1 MFRDYSNNKE
11 ENKIKIIRETYK
23 NQREKINYSFN
34 NYLINKYCI
43 FNQKDNFWSLFH
55 KLDNIVDLS
64 DPDTSF
70 PNSIHALQT
79 AEAIRKDNLDDW
91 LVLCGLLHDFGK
103 IIYLKGEDNDGTSIN
118 TQWSIV
124 GDTFITG
131 CRIPNNIVLSE
142 FNIYNKDHME
152 NNNYYKNNTGL
163 DNCSISF
170 GHDEYMYRLI
180 KANNHKMPREAEYI
194 IRYHSLYAWHLSESY
209 DYLQNEED
217 VKMKDIVKLF
227 NKYDLYT
234 KNHKIIEWN
243 EELKKYYTD
252 LFKKYFNEEIEIK
265 Y

>member
-11 ENKIKIIRETYK
+11 ENKINIIRETYK
-23 NQREKINYSFN
+23 NQREKINYKFN

-43 FNQKDNFWSLFH
+43 FNQKDNFWTLFH
-55 KLDNIVDLS
+55 KLDNIIDLS

-91 LVLCGLLHDFGK
+91 MVLCGLLHDFGK

-131 CRIPNNIVLSE
+131 CKIPNNVVLSE
-142 FNIYNKDHME
+142 FNIYNKDHIE

-170 GHDEYMYRLI
+170 GHDEYMYRLM
-180 KANNHKMPREAEYI
+180 KANNHKMPREAEFI
-194 IRYHSLYAWHLSESY
+194 IRYHSLYAWHSSENY

-234 KNHKIIEWN
+234 KNHKVIEWN

-252 LFKKYFNEEIEIK
+252 LFKKYFNNKIELK